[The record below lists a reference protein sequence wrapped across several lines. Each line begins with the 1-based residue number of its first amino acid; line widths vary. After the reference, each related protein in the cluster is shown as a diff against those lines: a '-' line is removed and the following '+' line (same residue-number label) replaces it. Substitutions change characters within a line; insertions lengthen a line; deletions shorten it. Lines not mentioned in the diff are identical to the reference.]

1 MLSMWL
7 NNDATSRI
15 LVNPAIIS
23 VGGWVGGVVFVYVIY
38 LYIVFHLIVFR
49 HYMTQ
54 TPEHNPIEMMNK
66 SLLLFINII

>member
-1 MLSMWL
+1 M
-7 NNDATSRI
+7 
-15 LVNPAIIS
+15 
-23 VGGWVGGVVFVYVIY
+23 GGVVFVYVIY
-38 LYIVFHLIVFR
+38 LYIVFHLIVYR